1 MDLESQG
8 KKVQQVIARA
18 RTNEAFRR
26 RLLADPAAV
35 LKEEGVEI
43 PAGLELSVV
52 EDTGNVVHLVI
63 PEPPPPPL
71 PDELSDE
78 QLEHVAGGFFFHRS
92 TGS

>member
-1 MDLESQG
+1 MRQII
-8 KKVQQVIARA
+8 VRA
-18 RTNEAFRR
+18 GTDEAFKR

-43 PAGLELSVV
+43 PAGLELRVV

-78 QLEHVAGGFFFHRS
+78 QLDHVAGGWMFHS
-92 TGS
+92 SSSA